1 MLTPSTGMFSW
12 AWGQLAS
19 DLGAEVEEMEG
30 DWRSAFD
37 ADRIEQRLREDSQ
50 HRIKAVLAV
59 QTDTATSVTS
69 DIAAVR
75 RALDACGHP
84 ALLMADVVAS
94 LGTVDFRMDDW
105 GVDVAIA
112 GSQKGLMTPP
122 GLAFTAVS
130 PRALE
135 QSRTAGIRR
144 GYWDWERRM
153 DSEEFYMKFFG
164 TPPEHLMWGLR
175 EALDMLFEEGLDTAF
190 ARHRRLATAVHAA
203 VEVWGQTGALE
214 LNALNPSERAA
225 SVTTIRVANGI
236 DSNRLRLLARDE
248 LDVSLGYGLGPL
260 DGKAFRIGH
269 MGWINEPMVL
279 GALGA
284 VEMAMQACSVPYRK
298 GGVTAAS
305 IPWPRPGFRR
315 QGARTRPDRQS
326 RHSPARNRPATS
338 SGASAKARND
348 LHTNRELRMARMTTA
363 RAIVRSLVANG
374 VDTVF
379 GLPGVQLDAL
389 FNALHDERNRI
400 RVVHPRHE
408 QAAAYMAL
416 GYAQASATIGAYV
429 VVPGPGILNTTA
441 ALATAYGT
449 CSPVLAITG
458 QLPSHAIGEGY
469 GLLHEI
475 PDQLAILRGLT
486 KWAARIEHPTH
497 AAAMMHAAFDKL
509 RSGVPRPVAIESPMD
524 VLGLGGEH
532 RRHRGSSRQGAESLP
547 TRKPLMRQPGS
558 CPRPSI
564 RSLWSA
570 AAHCMRTMRCAKWR
584 RRCRPR

>member
-1 MLTPSTGMFSW
+1 MRNPNPMRGRNFLMTPGPSNIPDRVLAAMHRPAVDLVDSDFVALTESCFDDLAKVFRTDGRVFLYASNGHGAWEASLANLIGEGDLVLAPSTGMFSW

-19 DLGAEVEEMEG
+19 DLGAKVEEMEG

-75 RALDACGHP
+75 HALDACGHP

-153 DSEEFYMKFFG
+153 DSEEFYMRFFG

-175 EALDMLFEEGLDTAF
+175 EALDMLFEEGLETAF
-190 ARHRRLATAVHAA
+190 ARHRRLAAAVHAA

-214 LNALNPSERAA
+214 LNAVNPAERAT
-225 SVTTIRVANGI
+225 SVTTIRVAKGI

-284 VEMAMQACSVPYRK
+284 VEMAMQACGVPYRK
-298 GGVTAAS
+298 GGVTAAVDS
-305 IPWPRPGFRR
+305 LASARFPGARR
-315 QGARTRPDRQS
+315 Q
-326 RHSPARNRPATS
+326 
-338 SGASAKARND
+338 
-348 LHTNRELRMARMTTA
+348 
-363 RAIVRSLVANG
+363 
-374 VDTVF
+374 
-379 GLPGVQLDAL
+379 
-389 FNALHDERNRI
+389 
-400 RVVHPRHE
+400 
-408 QAAAYMAL
+408 
-416 GYAQASATIGAYV
+416 
-429 VVPGPGILNTTA
+429 
-441 ALATAYGT
+441 
-449 CSPVLAITG
+449 
-458 QLPSHAIGEGY
+458 
-469 GLLHEI
+469 
-475 PDQLAILRGLT
+475 
-486 KWAARIEHPTH
+486 H
-497 AAAMMHAAFDKL
+497 AA
-509 RSGVPRPVAIESPMD
+509 
-524 VLGLGGEH
+524 
-532 RRHRGSSRQGAESLP
+532 
-547 TRKPLMRQPGS
+547 
-558 CPRPSI
+558 
-564 RSLWSA
+564 
-570 AAHCMRTMRCAKWR
+570 
-584 RRCRPR
+584 

>member
-1 MLTPSTGMFSW
+1 MRKPNPMRGRNFLMTPGPSNIPDRVLAAMHRPAVDLVDSDFVALTESCFDDLAKVFRTNGRVFLYASNGHGAWEASLANLVGEGDLVLTPSTGMFSW

-175 EALDMLFEEGLDTAF
+175 EALDMLFEEGLETAF
-190 ARHRRLATAVHAA
+190 ARHRRLAAAVHAA

-214 LNALNPSERAA
+214 LNAVNPAERAA
-225 SVTTIRVANGI
+225 SVTTIRVAKGI

-284 VEMAMQACSVPYRK
+284 VEMAMQACGVPYRK
-298 GGVTAAS
+298 GGVTAAVDS
-305 IPWPRPGFRR
+305 LAAARFPEARR
-315 QGARTRPDRQS
+315 Q
-326 RHSPARNRPATS
+326 
-338 SGASAKARND
+338 
-348 LHTNRELRMARMTTA
+348 
-363 RAIVRSLVANG
+363 
-374 VDTVF
+374 
-379 GLPGVQLDAL
+379 DA
-389 FNALHDERNRI
+389 A
-400 RVVHPRHE
+400 
-408 QAAAYMAL
+408 
-416 GYAQASATIGAYV
+416 
-429 VVPGPGILNTTA
+429 
-441 ALATAYGT
+441 
-449 CSPVLAITG
+449 
-458 QLPSHAIGEGY
+458 
-469 GLLHEI
+469 
-475 PDQLAILRGLT
+475 
-486 KWAARIEHPTH
+486 
-497 AAAMMHAAFDKL
+497 
-509 RSGVPRPVAIESPMD
+509 
-524 VLGLGGEH
+524 
-532 RRHRGSSRQGAESLP
+532 
-547 TRKPLMRQPGS
+547 
-558 CPRPSI
+558 
-564 RSLWSA
+564 
-570 AAHCMRTMRCAKWR
+570 
-584 RRCRPR
+584 

>member
-1 MLTPSTGMFSW
+1 MRNPNPMRGRNFLMTPGPSNIPDRVLAAMHRPAVDLVDSEFVALTESCFDDLAKVFRTEGRVFLYASNGHGAWEASLANLVGEGDLVLAPSTGMFSW

-19 DLGAEVEEMEG
+19 DLGAKVEEMEG

-37 ADRIEQRLREDSQ
+37 ADRIEERLREDSQ

-84 ALLMADVVAS
+84 ALLMADIVAS

-144 GYWDWERRM
+144 GYWDWARRM

-175 EALDMLFEEGLDTAF
+175 EALDMLFEEGLETAF
-190 ARHRRLATAVHAA
+190 ARHRRLAAAVHAA

-214 LNALNPSERAA
+214 LNAVNPAERAT
-225 SVTTIRVANGI
+225 SVTTIRVAKGI
-236 DSNRLRLLARDE
+236 DSNQLRLLARDE

-284 VEMAMQACSVPYRK
+284 VEMAMQACGVPYRK
-298 GGVTAAS
+298 GGVTAAVDS
-305 IPWPRPGFRR
+305 LAAARFPEARR
-315 QGARTRPDRQS
+315 Q
-326 RHSPARNRPATS
+326 
-338 SGASAKARND
+338 
-348 LHTNRELRMARMTTA
+348 
-363 RAIVRSLVANG
+363 
-374 VDTVF
+374 
-379 GLPGVQLDAL
+379 DA
-389 FNALHDERNRI
+389 A
-400 RVVHPRHE
+400 
-408 QAAAYMAL
+408 
-416 GYAQASATIGAYV
+416 
-429 VVPGPGILNTTA
+429 
-441 ALATAYGT
+441 
-449 CSPVLAITG
+449 
-458 QLPSHAIGEGY
+458 
-469 GLLHEI
+469 
-475 PDQLAILRGLT
+475 
-486 KWAARIEHPTH
+486 
-497 AAAMMHAAFDKL
+497 
-509 RSGVPRPVAIESPMD
+509 
-524 VLGLGGEH
+524 
-532 RRHRGSSRQGAESLP
+532 
-547 TRKPLMRQPGS
+547 
-558 CPRPSI
+558 
-564 RSLWSA
+564 
-570 AAHCMRTMRCAKWR
+570 
-584 RRCRPR
+584 